1 MFILVIGSLYEFNSI
16 DKMALNSYNIINL
29 SLEELSIIEIQQNI
43 DKHLSLSKIE
53 FIILNAENISEDLK
67 KYFNK
72 LKNDGYKVLAIDKF
86 LEDNLSKLYLS
97 SEHIVNLKPFTI
109 WQSFQKRAVDLLI
122 SVPLFIIALP
132 IMLYSAY
139 RIKKE
144 SPDAGIFFVQP
155 RVGKDEKVFNCY
167 KFRSMRTDV
176 NYFSKYTQ
184 EDDPRVFPW
193 GNFMRKSRID
203 ELPQLW
209 NVIKGDMHVI
219 GPRAEWVELVKEY
232 EENLPNYH
240 TRHIIAPGITGWAQ
254 VNYPYGANLYDTR
267 QKLMYDLYYIKHWS
281 LWIEL
286 KTIFK
291 TIMVVLGK
299 KGL

>member
-1 MFILVIGSLYEFNSI
+1 MMLIGNLYRFNNI
-16 DKMALNSYNIINL
+16 DQEALKHFNIIEL
-29 SLEELSIIEIQQNI
+29 SLEGLSNSEIKRNIEEYLYLNNDKNIVINSNTIYKSISVYLRKLELN
-43 DKHLSLSKIE
+43 
-53 FIILNAENISEDLK
+53 
-67 KYFNK
+67 
-72 LKNDGYKVLAIDKF
+72 GYKILAIDEF
-86 LEDNLSKLYLS
+86 LEKKLKKLYLS
-97 SEHIVNLKPFTI
+97 ENHIVKLKPFTK
-109 WQSFQKRAVDLLI
+109 WQYLQKRAIDLII
-122 SVPLFIIALP
+122 SIPLFIIALP

-184 EDDPRVFPW
+184 ENDPRVFPW

-254 VNYPYGANLYDTR
+254 VNYPYGANLEDTR
-267 QKLMYDLYYIKHWS
+267 QKLMYDLYYIKHWNIW
-281 LWIEL
+281 LEI